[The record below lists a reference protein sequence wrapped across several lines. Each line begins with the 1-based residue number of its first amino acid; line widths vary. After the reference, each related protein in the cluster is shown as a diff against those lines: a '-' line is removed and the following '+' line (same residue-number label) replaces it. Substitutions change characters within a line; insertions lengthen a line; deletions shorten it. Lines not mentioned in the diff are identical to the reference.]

1 MTHNKGKVYYG
12 VGVAILKQCVPITN
26 VPFLFRNNRS
36 GVGSLII
43 YFPFAFDRHQ
53 TYYSTNINITLKS
66 DCGHKS
72 INVLWQLYLMGHF
85 GSSHIKMIDAG
96 VSPDC
101 NQHISSPSRVATSR
115 SRLMV
120 AKS

>member
-1 MTHNKGKVYYG
+1 MFSY
-12 VGVAILKQCVPITN
+12 
-26 VPFLFRNNRS
+26 F
-36 GVGSLII
+36 I
-43 YFPFAFDRHQ
+43 YLPSAFDRHH
-53 TYYSTNINITLKS
+53 TYNSNNINIALKS

-101 NQHISSPSRVATSR
+101 NLHISSPTCRN
-115 SRLMV
+115 
-120 AKS
+120 KQK